1 MILFRSGKLA
11 INASWFVKT
20 RIPKNII
27 NVPKIIVAY
36 FRCLLIRATNWF
48 AWVINP
54 PIMTNG
60 MPNPKEY
67 ARSRLNEI
75 LGAVAASVRIAP
87 KIGPMHGVHPP
98 ANASPKRND
107 NG

>member
-1 MILFRSGKLA
+1 
-11 INASWFVKT
+11 
-20 RIPKNII
+20 
-27 NVPKIIVAY
+27 
-36 FRCLLIRATNWF
+36 
-48 AWVINP
+48 
-54 PIMTNG
+54 MTNG

-87 KIGPMHGVHPP
+87 KIGPIHGVHPP